1 MHTRTHI
8 HSVFGYLVFFPRL
21 TQDCSRFYTTEPL
34 GITRQ
39 VFPPPKK
46 KNSVKA
52 RNGTP
57 NSDPVRPSHA
67 LASSFLDPSTTDRRV
82 DADLFMPAFR
92 HQLTSVPNAITK
104 MSLDISVGL
113 VYEP

>member
-39 VFPPPKK
+39 VFPPQKK
-46 KNSVKA
+46 QCQSTERNSKQWPSEAESCTGLILSWSTDYWQKGRRWSLYASFPAPV
-52 RNGTP
+52 NFGT
-57 NSDPVRPSHA
+57 
-67 LASSFLDPSTTDRRV
+67 
-82 DADLFMPAFR
+82 
-92 HQLTSVPNAITK
+92 ITE
-104 MSLDISVGL
+104 MSRDISVGL